1 METRHASELSLAHD
15 RPGHHS
21 ADDVVSQPTRD
32 RTLNG
37 SASSEQAHK
46 PGDDALARMNGHEA
60 ASRRVLAQPMHR
72 ASKSAASATGSEPA
86 MRIAARLR
94 AAIGQE
100 RYTASFEKKVILRL
114 DEGTLEV
121 AVPNKVLCGLLE
133 RRFGALIDD
142 LAAEEIGRRPIRFV
156 VAPDLFGPRAE
167 AAAEHLTAPA
177 PATIEAKPMS
187 VANVPSRKPSPS
199 STPSERYRL
208 ETFIVGESNRLAYNA
223 AAAMA
228 DAGPESAGYSPLFI
242 HGPCGVG
249 KTHLLSGI
257 AQRFKE
263 RHPGASVR
271 VTGGEAFVNEYVAAV
286 RAGDVEKF
294 RRACRRVDLLCI
306 DDVHFLTNKQSTQG
320 ELLHTLDELQRTG
333 ARIVLVSDEHP
344 RHIKQ
349 FSAALVSRFMSGMV
363 AGIGAPDP
371 ELREKCVRMF
381 AKLRGLSIDDSGIAL
396 LVERTGQLPGQDPT
410 SIRDIEGLITRVDA
424 LHRLVPEYRVGG
436 ENGSAG
442 AVGALVVE
450 RALGGPGGSTVTDP
464 GASQRP
470 SRPVRIEAI
479 IGHTAAAMG
488 IEVSELSGKTR
499 HPRVV
504 LARAIITHIARQM
517 TTLSYPEIARAIGR
531 PNHSTVITAFQRFAK
546 QLEADEAVDAPG
558 APEARTL
565 TVLVRQIGQAA
576 QAAVRR

>member
-1 METRHASELSLAHD
+1 MSGA
-15 RPGHHS
+15 
-21 ADDVVSQPTRD
+21 
-32 RTLNG
+32 
-37 SASSEQAHK
+37 K
-46 PGDDALARMNGHEA
+46 PGEDALSRAGLA
-60 ASRRVLAQPMHR
+60 DGVGRRVLAQPMHR
-72 ASKSAASATGSEPA
+72 AGKSAGLAGESAS
-86 MRIAARLR
+86 RIAARLR

-100 RYTASFEKKVILRL
+100 RYSASFENKAILRV
-114 DEGTLEV
+114 DDGTLEV
-121 AVPNKVLCGLLE
+121 AAPNKVLCGLLE
-133 RRFGALIDD
+133 RRFGGLIGE
-142 LAAEEIGRRPIRFV
+142 LAAEEIGRRAVRFV

-167 AAAEHLTAPA
+167 AAVEQRILPGSAVDLKPGAVA
-177 PATIEAKPMS
+177 GARSKAT
-187 VANVPSRKPSPS
+187 PS
-199 STPSERYRL
+199 STAGERYRL

-223 AAAMA
+223 ALAMA

-249 KTHLLSGI
+249 KSHLLCGI

-263 RHPGASVR
+263 RHPGSSVR
-271 VTGGEAFVNEYVAAV
+271 VTGGEAFVNEYVSAV

-320 ELLHTLDELQRTG
+320 ELLHTLDELQRAG
-333 ARIVLVSDEHP
+333 ARIVLASDEHP
-344 RHIKQ
+344 RQIKQ

-363 AGIGAPDP
+363 AEIGAPDP

-381 AKLRGLSIDDSGIAL
+381 AKLRGLSVDEPGIRL

-410 SIRDIEGLITRVDA
+410 SVRDIEGLITRIDA

-436 ENGSAG
+436 EGDSAS
-442 AVGALVVE
+442 VGALVVE

-464 GASQRP
+464 AATQRP

-479 IGHTAAAMG
+479 IAHTSAAMG
-488 IEVSELSGKTR
+488 IETNELSGKTR

-504 LARAIITHIARQM
+504 LARAIITHLSRQM

-546 QLEADEAVDAPG
+546 QLEIDEPVDAPG

-565 TVLVRQIGQAA
+565 SVLVRQIGQAV
-576 QAAVRR
+576 QAGRR

>member
-1 METRHASELSLAHD
+1 M
-15 RPGHHS
+15 
-21 ADDVVSQPTRD
+21 
-32 RTLNG
+32 NG
-37 SASSEQAHK
+37 SAAGVNK
-46 PGDDALARMNGHEA
+46 PGEDAMARVNGQEA
-60 ASRRVLAQPMHR
+60 AARRVLAQPMHR
-72 ASKSAASATGSEPA
+72 AGKSSVSGSDSAI
-86 MRIAARLR
+86 RIAARLR

-100 RYTASFEKKVILRL
+100 RFTASFEKKAILRV

-167 AAAEHLTAPA
+167 AAAEQLTAPT
-177 PATIEAKPMS
+177 PATIEAKPNGLTG
-187 VANVPSRKPSPS
+187 AGAPSRKPSPS

-294 RRACRRVDLLCI
+294 RRSCRRVDLLCI

-320 ELLHTLDELQRTG
+320 ELLHTLDELQRGG

-344 RHIKQ
+344 RQIKL

-381 AKLRGLSIDDSGIAL
+381 TKLRGLSIDDSGIAL

-436 ENGSAG
+436 ENGNAG
-442 AVGALVVE
+442 SVGALVVE

-504 LARAIITHIARQM
+504 LARAIITHLARQM

-546 QLEADEAVDAPG
+546 QLQADESVEAPG

-576 QAAVRR
+576 QTSARR

>member
-1 METRHASELSLAHD
+1 MSIAPVE
-15 RPGHHS
+15 
-21 ADDVVSQPTRD
+21 SQP
-32 RTLNG
+32 G
-37 SASSEQAHK
+37 K
-46 PGDDALARMNGHEA
+46 PGDDALDRVNGHG
-60 ASRRVLAQPMHR
+60 SSQRRVLAQPMHR
-72 ASKSAASATGSEPA
+72 GTAKPASSAEVAA
-86 MRIAARLR
+86 RIAARLR

-100 RYTASFEKKVILRL
+100 RFTASFEKKAILRL
-114 DEGTLEV
+114 DEGMLEV

-133 RRFGALIDD
+133 RRFGALIGD
-142 LAAEEIGRRPIRFV
+142 LAAEEIGRRPVRFV

-167 AAAEHLTAPA
+167 AAVEHLGSAAAPATLEMKPAAIAPA
-177 PATIEAKPMS
+177 PTRRP
-187 VANVPSRKPSPS
+187 NPS

-208 ETFIVGESNRLAYNA
+208 ESFIVGESNRLAYNA

-320 ELLHTLDELQRTG
+320 ELLHTLDELQRSG

-381 AKLRGLSIDDSGIAL
+381 AKLRGLSIDAQGIAL

-424 LHRLVPEYRVGG
+424 LHRLVPEYRAGDDAQ
-436 ENGSAG
+436 AG

-464 GASQRP
+464 GAAQRP
-470 SRPVRIEAI
+470 SKPVRIESI
-479 IGHTAAAMG
+479 IAHTTAAMG
-488 IEVSELSGKTR
+488 VEASELSGKTR

-504 LARAIITHIARQM
+504 LARAIITHLARQM

-546 QLEADEAVDAPG
+546 QLEADEPVDAPG

-576 QAAVRR
+576 QAVRR